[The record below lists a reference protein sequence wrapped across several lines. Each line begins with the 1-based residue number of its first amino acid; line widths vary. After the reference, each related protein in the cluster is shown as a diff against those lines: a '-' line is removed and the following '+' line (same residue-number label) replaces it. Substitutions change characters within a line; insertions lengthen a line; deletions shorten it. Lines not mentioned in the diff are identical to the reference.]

1 MTKNLHTR
9 IISGATL
16 SCLKLQS
23 NRSVFQL
30 LANYFHI
37 KIGDLKLNIGCDFRR
52 YLQTAVCWT
61 SRDFNSNLELLPGRQ
76 GGIATVINIGT
87 LQCIPVAKLDS
98 EVIHPVLVDT
108 NTSAG
113 TAACLLREN
122 LKVKPYP
129 DDSRLCTCLN
139 IVRQVNALPEDDT
152 IKEGGLPVHLI
163 AIFRNILCARVVVAS
178 SRDSPSVRCIMVL
191 FEEVDLTWVDSRGQ
205 GLLILFPSCDDVNS
219 WVGAVDAGSLE
230 RRQREDGGKTGEDIA
245 G

>member
-1 MTKNLHTR
+1 MK
-9 IISGATL
+9 
-16 SCLKLQS
+16 
-23 NRSVFQL
+23 
-30 LANYFHI
+30 YFH
-37 KIGDLKLNIGCDFRR
+37 LKVGNLELNIGCDFRR

-76 GGIATVINIGT
+76 AGVATAINIGT

-98 EVIHPVLVDT
+98 EVIHPVLFDT

-113 TAACLLREN
+113 TAACPLRED

-129 DDSRLCTCLN
+129 DDSRLCAGLN
-139 IVRQVNALPEDDT
+139 IVRQVKSLPEDDT

-178 SRDSPSVRCIMVL
+178 SRNSPSVRRIMVL
-191 FEEVDLTWVDSRGQ
+191 LEEVDLTWTDGGGQ
-205 GLLILFPSCDDVNS
+205 GALIFFPSCDDVDS

-230 RRQREDGGKTGEDIA
+230 CRQREDGGKTGEDIA